1 MFFKERFALINKR
14 LLPILKC
21 ENRRHDLANRIFAKY
36 SYFFLLLHRLDGVD
50 GVAGQLHYDVVVYC
64 LKLLTSHH
72 LTFFVHTVSQILP
85 LHLFGHSSVLH
96 LDWFKFERF
105 ATRQFWTFPILPTQ
119 VIFIILAFIRCVS
132 ISHAFPL
139 IGRKLPRSAF
149 FRAIK

>member
-1 MFFKERFALINKR
+1 MFFKERLALSNKR
-14 LLPILKC
+14 LLPILEC

-36 SYFFLLLHRLDGVD
+36 SYFFLHLHRLDGVH

-64 LKLLTSHH
+64 LKVLTSHH

-85 LHLFGHSSVLH
+85 LHLFGHSNVLH

-119 VIFIILAFIRCVS
+119 VIITILAFIRCVS
-132 ISHAFPL
+132 ISPVFPL
-139 IGRKLPRSAF
+139 IARKLPWSVF
-149 FRAIK
+149 FSAIK